1 MVFFVRSQFCLFPKS
16 DALLFDPL
24 GPIDGFTDLCSKF
37 YHKFRSSFLYQFNW
51 SPWTNRRLTC
61 FKIDVDD
68 SCFKFDVENFFIFFK
83 IKGFFKML
91 DLKFCLLMNQQKS
104 LNDSNSLCLFE
115 LREDGKREKLFAF
128 WSVNISHKI
137 VNIDFK
143 ECAIHAA

>member
-1 MVFFVRSQFCLFPKS
+1 
-16 DALLFDPL
+16 
-24 GPIDGFTDLCSKF
+24 
-37 YHKFRSSFLYQFNW
+37 
-51 SPWTNRRLTC
+51 
-61 FKIDVDD
+61 
-68 SCFKFDVENFFIFFK
+68 
-83 IKGFFKML
+83 ML